1 LLSYCNLCKVFLC
14 VELDKVMYNQ
24 FKSVSLSHRNAPLA
38 IREQLALNEAE
49 AKGIMLRLK
58 DFFDVS
64 DVLAVSTCNRTEIYY
79 SSASDLNEEIIKLLL
94 IEKGVSDIASF
105 GGYFERFAL
114 GEQAVHHLFEVAT
127 GLQSQVVG
135 DMQIPNQIKH
145 AYQWSADLNM
155 AGPFLHRL
163 LHTIFFANKRVAQ
176 ETFFR
181 DGAASV
187 SYAAVELLEGLM
199 PNPKVLVVGLGEIG
213 TDVCRNLAGRPN
225 VEVTLVNRTRS
236 TADQLGAE
244 LGLRVADFA
253 DIEAEISRAD
263 IIVSSIR
270 RDEPFFTKEMMV
282 RLRGMSFKYFIDL
295 SVPRSVSLEVE
306 EIPGVMLY
314 TIDSI
319 RSKADEAL
327 NRRLEAVPQVRE
339 IIEEAVVEFNDWSRE
354 MVVSP
359 TIQKLKGA
367 LEQIRKEELTRFTKS
382 LTDTELEKVER
393 ITSSMMQK
401 ILKLPVLQLKAA
413 CKRGEAETLIDV
425 LNDLF
430 NLEKEKTSH

>member
-1 LLSYCNLCKVFLC
+1 
-14 VELDKVMYNQ
+14 MYNH
-24 FKSVSLSHRNAPLA
+24 FKSISLSHRKAPLA
-38 IREQLALNEAE
+38 IREQLALNEDS

-58 DFFDVS
+58 DFFDVT
-64 DVLAVSTCNRTEIYY
+64 DVLTVSTCNRTEIYY
-79 SSASDLNEEIIKLLL
+79 SASEDLNEEIIKLLL
-94 IEKGVSDIASF
+94 IEKGISDVEPF
-105 GGYFERFAL
+105 LNYFERFSA
-114 GEQAVHHLFEVAT
+114 GESAVQHLFEVAT
-127 GLQSQVVG
+127 GLHSQVVG

-145 AYQWSADLNM
+145 AYQWTADLNL

-199 PNPKVLVVGLGEIG
+199 PNPKILVVGLGEIG
-213 TDVCRNLAGRPN
+213 SDVCRNLAQKADAD
-225 VEVTLVNRTRS
+225 VTIINRTRS
-236 TADQLGAE
+236 RADVLAQE
-244 LGLRVADFA
+244 LGFRVANFNDV
-253 DIEAEISRAD
+253 EAEVANAD
-263 IIVSSIR
+263 IIISSIA

-295 SVPRSVSLEVE
+295 SVPRSVSPEVE

-319 RSKADEAL
+319 RSRADEAL
-327 NRRLEAVPQVRE
+327 HRRLEAVPHVRE
-339 IIEEAVVEFNDWSRE
+339 IIDEAVLEFNDWSKE
-354 MVVSP
+354 MIVSP

-367 LEQIRKEELTRFTKS
+367 LEQIRKEELTRFTKN
-382 LTDTELEKVER
+382 LNDAELEKVER
-393 ITSSMMQK
+393 ITTSMMQK

-430 NLEKEKTSH
+430 NLEKEKERH

>member
-1 LLSYCNLCKVFLC
+1 
-14 VELDKVMYNQ
+14 MYNH
-24 FKSVSLSHRNAPLA
+24 FKSISLSHRKAPLA
-38 IREQLALNEAE
+38 IREQLALNEDS

-58 DFFDVS
+58 DFFDVT
-64 DVLAVSTCNRTEIYY
+64 DVLTVSTCNRTEIYY
-79 SSASDLNEEIIKLLL
+79 SASEDLNEDIIKLLL
-94 IEKGVSDIASF
+94 IEKGISDVQPF
-105 GGYFERFAL
+105 LDYFERFSV
-114 GEQAVHHLFEVAT
+114 GESAVKHLFEVAT
-127 GLQSQVVG
+127 GLHSQVVG

-145 AYQWSADLNM
+145 AYQWTADLNL

-199 PNPKVLVVGLGEIG
+199 PNPKILVVGLGEIG
-213 TDVCRNLAGRPN
+213 SDVCRNLAQKADAD
-225 VEVTLVNRTRS
+225 VTIINRTRS
-236 TADQLGAE
+236 RADILAQE
-244 LGLRVADFA
+244 LGFRVADVT
-253 DIEAEISRAD
+253 DIEAEVAKAD
-263 IIVSSIR
+263 IIVSSIA

-295 SVPRSVSLEVE
+295 SVPRSVSPEVE

-319 RSKADEAL
+319 RSRADEAL
-327 NRRLEAVPQVRE
+327 HRRLAAVPHVRE
-339 IIEEAVVEFNDWSRE
+339 IIEEAVLEFNDWSKE
-354 MVVSP
+354 MIVSP

-367 LEQIRKEELTRFTKS
+367 LEQIRKEELTRFTKN
-382 LTDTELEKVER
+382 LNDAELEKVER
-393 ITSSMMQK
+393 ITTSMMQK

-430 NLEKEKTSH
+430 NLEKEKERH

>member
-1 LLSYCNLCKVFLC
+1 LSIEFKI
-14 VELDKVMYNQ
+14 VMYNH
-24 FKSVSLSHRNAPLA
+24 FKSVSLSHRNAPLT
-38 IREQLALNEAE
+38 IREQLALTEHS
-49 AKGIMLRLK
+49 AKGVMMRLK
-58 DFFDVS
+58 DFFEVS
-64 DVLAVSTCNRTEIYY
+64 DVLVVSTCNRTEIYY
-79 SSASDLNEEIIKLLL
+79 TAADDLNDEIIKLLL
-94 IEKGVSDIASF
+94 IEKGVSDIEGFMS
-105 GGYFERFAL
+105 YFEKFNN

-127 GLQSQVVG
+127 GLHSQVVG

-145 AYQWSADLNM
+145 AYQWSADLNL

-187 SYAAVELLEGLM
+187 SYAAIELLDGLM
-199 PNPKVLVVGLGEIG
+199 PNPKILVVGLGEIG
-213 TDVCRNLAGRPN
+213 TDVCRNLAEKQN
-225 VEVTLVNRTRS
+225 ADITILNRTHAKS
-236 TADQLGAE
+236 EKLGEE
-244 LGLRVADFA
+244 LGFRIAEFTN
-253 DIEAEISRAD
+253 IEDEISRAD
-263 IIVSSIR
+263 IIVTSIS

-295 SVPRSVSLEVE
+295 SVPRSVSPEVE

-319 RSKADEAL
+319 RSRADEAL
-327 NRRLEAVPQVRE
+327 HRRLAAVPHVCE
-339 IIEEAVVEFNDWSRE
+339 IIDEAVVEFNDWSKE
-354 MVVSP
+354 MIVSP

-367 LEQIRKEELTRFTKS
+367 LEQIRKEELSRFTKN
-382 LTDTELEKVER
+382 LNEAELEKVER

-430 NLEKEKTSH
+430 NLEKEKERH

>member
-1 LLSYCNLCKVFLC
+1 
-14 VELDKVMYNQ
+14 MYNQ
-24 FKSVSLSHRNAPLA
+24 FKSISLSHRNAPLA
-38 IREQLALNEAE
+38 IREQLALNEAG
-49 AKGIMLRLK
+49 AKSMMLRLK

-64 DVLAVSTCNRTEIYY
+64 DVLVVSTCNRTEIYY
-79 SSASDLNEEIIKLLL
+79 SSSTDLNEDIIKMLL
-94 IEKGVSDIASF
+94 IEKGISDIESF
-105 GGYFERFAL
+105 TSYFERFSE
-114 GEQAVHHLFEVAT
+114 GENAVQHLFQVAT
-127 GLQSQVVG
+127 GLHSQVVG

-163 LHTIFFANKRVAQ
+163 LHTIFFANKKVAQ

-187 SYAAVELLEGLM
+187 SYASVELLESLM
-199 PNPKVLVVGLGEIG
+199 PNPKVLIVGLGEIG
-213 TDVCRNLAGRPN
+213 TDVCRNLEQSSTAD
-225 VEVTLVNRTRS
+225 VTIINRTRS
-236 TADQLGAE
+236 KSDKLAAE
-244 LGLRVADFA
+244 LGFKVADFA
-253 DIEAEISRAD
+253 DIEAEIAHAD
-263 IIVSSIR
+263 VIVSSIT

-295 SVPRSVSLEVE
+295 SVPRSVSPEVE

-327 NRRLEAVPQVRE
+327 QRRLEAVPHVQG
-339 IIEEAVVEFNDWSRE
+339 IIDEAVTEFNDWSKE
-354 MVVSP
+354 MIVSP

-382 LTDTELEKVER
+382 LSDSELEKVER
-393 ITSSMMQK
+393 ITTSMMQK

-430 NLEKEKTSH
+430 NLEADKTTH